1 MDEKMD
7 RHRIIKKLKDIK
19 DPAERDR
26 IIWALAGKEKEVMGE
41 KPAPLAP
48 QKAVSSSVRRQ
59 EQKLPQLPVNA
70 RKIFNYI
77 VPGIFIFF
85 GLMNIV
91 QALMHYSITGQLED
105 AIPKIILGG
114 IFILFGIF
122 GIMKARK
129 QILSTDADH
138 KET

>member
-1 MDEKMD
+1 MDDKMD
-7 RHRIIKKLKDIK
+7 RDKIIKKLKDIK
-19 DPAERDR
+19 DPAQRDR
-26 IIWALAGKEKEVMGE
+26 IIWALAGKEKEAMGE
-41 KPAPLAP
+41 KPTPVTPRKAAPP
-48 QKAVSSSVRRQ
+48 PVRKQ

-85 GLMNIV
+85 GLVNIV
-91 QALMHYSITGQLED
+91 QALMHYSITGQIED
-105 AIPKIILGG
+105 AIPKLILGG

-122 GIMKARK
+122 GIMKAKK
-129 QILSTDADH
+129 QIQSTDADQ